1 MEDVPGRQAFLAGAL
16 PSPGSVSNHRRSLR
30 SLYYLCRSL
39 GSLRSLLLF
48 AEPGCS
54 CVLLVAW
61 PKAKITLRQ
70 AARIIHKSWE
80 GFRFCSFSQLSIFRR
95 ATAFAASL
103 VPVNLATTG
112 LPSVLS
118 G

>member
-1 MEDVPGRQAFLAGAL
+1 MPTKTCGAIRCGNL
-16 PSPGSVSNHRRSLR
+16 PPRYNSRRSLR
-30 SLYYLCRSL
+30 SLYNLCRSL

-61 PKAKITLRQ
+61 PKTKITLRQ

-80 GFRFCSFSQLSIFRR
+80 G
-95 ATAFAASL
+95 
-103 VPVNLATTG
+103 
-112 LPSVLS
+112 
-118 G
+118 